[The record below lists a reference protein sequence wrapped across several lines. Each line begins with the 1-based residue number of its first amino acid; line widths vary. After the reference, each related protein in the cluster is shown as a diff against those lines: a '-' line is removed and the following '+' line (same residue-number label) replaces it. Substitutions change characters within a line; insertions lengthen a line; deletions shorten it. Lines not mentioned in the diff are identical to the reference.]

1 MHPDII
7 HTIAAEYSKSL
18 QEQAAAYRRAGQ
30 IRRSRLS
37 RPSRSILRLARTGSS
52 LRPRV
57 A

>member
-7 HTIAAEYSKSL
+7 HTIAAEHSKSF

-30 IRRSRLS
+30 IRRSRLT
-37 RPSRSILRLARTGSS
+37 RRSRSILRLARTGSS

>member
-7 HTIAAEYSKSL
+7 HTIAAQHSKSL

-30 IRRSRLS
+30 IRRSRLN
-37 RPSRSILRLARTGSS
+37 RRSRSILRLARTGSS